1 RGSDPLPESWPV
13 GFLFLVSR
21 WKRRCKRVWRGSQVA
36 RHGSA
41 KPSSAVR
48 FRLAPPDFRRQVVFD
63 PKCRENCGEER
74 PASALRKAQG
84 KKAGPT
90 QERGR
95 RKGGKA
101 DPSTA
106 RPDAPKC
113 GAKEKSGCFGP
124 L

>member
-21 WKRRCKRVWRGSQVA
+21 WKRRSIRVWRGSQVA

-48 FRLAPPDFRRQVVFD
+48 FRLAPPDFRWEAETSGPPR
-63 PKCRENCGEER
+63 
-74 PASALRKAQG
+74 
-84 KKAGPT
+84 KAGPT
-90 QERGR
+90 RERER
-95 RKGGKA
+95 PKRGKA
-101 DPSTA
+101 DPSTT

-113 GAKEKSGCFGP
+113 GAEEKVGP
-124 L
+124 LRSG